1 MPDLRNDETQP
12 DSGTDWR
19 LFEIH
24 KASMEAVGKAQGRF
38 VNALLSYLAILWGWW
53 LMRPSDMTVDFPLVK
68 LNPAGLWALTPA
80 VLTVLSLSLIGSL
93 NIMGPVWKRLSDSTD
108 RLEQKV
114 FFTDLDVNKNVID
127 YLVYLR
133 IRPEGPVEP
142 TKAPIQT
149 SRKWSLY
156 VFSYPLLLL
165 FSIAST
171 FLADY
176 KGAPASFRLYV
187 YGCGFLQVLFSVRIW
202 YRAFCRFLGIRREQ
216 TEI

>member
-1 MPDLRNDETQP
+1 
-12 DSGTDWR
+12 
-19 LFEIH
+19 
-24 KASMEAVGKAQGRF
+24 
-38 VNALLSYLAILWGWW
+38 
-53 LMRPSDMTVDFPLVK
+53 
-68 LNPAGLWALTPA
+68 
-80 VLTVLSLSLIGSL
+80 
-93 NIMGPVWKRLSDSTD
+93 MGPVWKRLSDSTD

-114 FFTDLDVNKNVID
+114 FFTHLDVNKNVID

-142 TKAPIQT
+142 TKAPIET

-176 KGAPASFRLYV
+176 KGAPTSFRLYV
-187 YGCGFLQVLFSVRIW
+187 YGCGVLQVLFSVRIW
-202 YRAFCRFLGIRREQ
+202 YRAFCRFLGIRRAQ